1 MKYKLFLYAILL
13 LSISACNQSGQPNAV
28 LDPGPRIG
36 RIYST
41 EYSEELTTEYY
52 FDGDSLYTNGY
63 LHFIKSKN
71 TSIHNLSTMRL
82 MVNCKPHRL
91 DGSTCHLLE
100 AQHCDNQEINS
111 SIPVLYPGVPSLAQ
125 ATKLSNI
132 TTKYDSTD
140 TFIYW
145 HAGLEKIV
153 ITADMTLFGR
163 EPGQDLTDKFEV
175 TNPLEPFVTFKWDSY
190 DMLYDH
196 SKESPTKITDYYGT
210 LLSYYHLKLTDT
222 PEEQHKDICFDISM
236 TFQTEDSNRKTV
248 SNSVTVEFEN

>member
-1 MKYKLFLYAILL
+1 MRYKVLIYALPLLFV
-13 LSISACNQSGQPNAV
+13 ACNQSGQPNAV

-41 EYSEELTTEYY
+41 EYSEELTTKYY
-52 FDGDSLYTNGY
+52 FDGDSIYTNGY
-63 LHFIKSKN
+63 LHFVESKN
-71 TSIHNLSTMRL
+71 ISTPSLSTMRL
-82 MVNCKPHRL
+82 IVNCKPHRL
-91 DGSTCHLLE
+91 DGSTCHLLQ

-132 TTKYDSTD
+132 STKYDSTD

-153 ITADMTLFGR
+153 ITANKILFGR

-175 TNPLEPFVTFKWDSY
+175 ITPLTPFFTFKWDSY

-196 SKESPTKITDYYGT
+196 SKECPTRITDYYGT
-210 LLSYYHLKLTDT
+210 LLSYYHLILADT
-222 PEEQHKDICFDISM
+222 PEEQYKDICFDISL
-236 TFQTEDSNRKTV
+236 TFQMEDNKRKTV

>member
-111 SIPVLYPGVPSLAQ
+111 STPVLYPGVPSLAQ

-153 ITADMTLFGR
+153 ITADKTLFGR

-210 LLSYYHLKLTDT
+210 LLSYYHLILADT
-222 PEEQHKDICFDISM
+222 PEEQYKDICFDISL
-236 TFQTEDSNRKTV
+236 TFQMEGNKRKTV